1 MEGGFMKVRGKCS
14 TRAEI
19 VARWFGIKP
28 DDIQRQSAAQ
38 KCSPPIHLRGGQIVL
53 VSGASGAGKST
64 LLRQLFRRYRR
75 RAHWIDLQQIELP
88 RVPVIDLLA
97 DYFGEPHDEAAIL
110 AALRAL
116 SRVGLG
122 EVWTYLRRPCELS
135 DGQRWRLRLA
145 VGLARASEG
154 LGFKVQG
161 TPQKS
166 SVGRTFLSARA
177 GDRGHSWPSK
187 PHEISG
193 DDRISAEQVQGQ
205 EKKRPLSILA
215 ADEFA
220 APLDRVTAL
229 VVARALRKAVDRQ
242 PNLCAIVA
250 TTRDDL
256 LPALAPD
263 VHVRCD
269 FGICHL
275 FSKGDRHE

>member
-1 MEGGFMKVRGKCS
+1 MSSSFANRMGNASTVAHAARDISGHYMKGGFMKTRGKCS
-14 TRAEI
+14 RRAGI
-19 VARWFGIKP
+19 VARWFGITAKDVQTQLIARP
-28 DDIQRQSAAQ
+28 QV
-38 KCSPPIHLRGGQIVL
+38 PEIHPRSGQIIL
-53 VSGASGAGKST
+53 LSGPSGAGKST
-64 LLRQLFRRYRR
+64 LLRQLFRQHRR
-75 RAHWIDLQQIELP
+75 RTNWIDMQKIELP

-97 DYFGEPHDEAAIL
+97 DYFGEPSDEAAIL

-122 EVWTYLRRPCELS
+122 EVWTYLRTPDQLS

-145 VGLARASEG
+145 VGLARALEG
-154 LGFKVQG
+154 LGVGVQG
-161 TPQKS
+161 SGEGEEGSGK
-166 SVGRTFLSARA
+166 GRRSSAR
-177 GDRGHSWPSK
+177 
-187 PHEISG
+187 
-193 DDRISAEQVQGQ
+193 
-205 EKKRPLSILA
+205 LNILA

-242 PNLCAIVA
+242 PDLCAIVA

-269 FGICHL
+269 FGVYDL
-275 FSKGDRHE
+275 SLRG